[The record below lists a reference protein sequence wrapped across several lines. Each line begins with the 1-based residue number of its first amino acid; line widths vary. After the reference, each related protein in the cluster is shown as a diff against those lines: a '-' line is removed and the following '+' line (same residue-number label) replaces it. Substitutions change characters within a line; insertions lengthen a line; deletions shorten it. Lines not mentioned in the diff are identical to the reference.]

1 LHFVLAGTASALSM
15 VSRIVRPRFTRL
27 SDILPVG
34 TAQVLAFTFFH
45 VYKDEKSRD
54 QKHE

>member
-1 LHFVLAGTASALSM
+1 M
-15 VSRIVRPRFTRL
+15 VGRIVRLRFRRL
-27 SDILPVG
+27 SDILAVG
-34 TAQVLAFTFFH
+34 TAKVLAFAFFH